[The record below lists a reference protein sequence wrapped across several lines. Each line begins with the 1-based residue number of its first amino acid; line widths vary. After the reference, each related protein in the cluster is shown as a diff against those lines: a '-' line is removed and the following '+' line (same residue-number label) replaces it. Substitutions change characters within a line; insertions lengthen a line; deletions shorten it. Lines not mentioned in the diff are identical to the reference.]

1 LRVDLR
7 SAIEAGW
14 EHQLELLRA
23 LVRSP
28 STLGK
33 ERDAQELIA
42 AELADVGLSPQMWD
56 VGEVGPGGSPPLIG
70 YERRPNVTALRRG
83 TGGGRSLT
91 VNGHID
97 VVPIGV
103 AHRWSFDPWGAE
115 IADGRMYGRGAAD
128 MKAGVVAM
136 LGALRALRDV
146 PLRGTLCVETVIEEE
161 CTGNG
166 AAACRARGPRTDAAI
181 IPEPFDHTA
190 LIAQVGVL
198 WATVTVEGKA
208 AHAERADQADNA
220 FLKALPVVQ
229 AIRELEREVNAGSA
243 LRLNYNVG
251 VVRAGDWASS
261 VPEECV
267 LEVRL
272 AAKPGEDLEAVKARF
287 EQAVKRGAPGGG
299 SPVDLRV
306 EWRGFHAHG
315 FELSRDEPIFDVLGR
330 AHTSVHG
337 APLEF
342 LAFTGT
348 TDARAFV
355 VHDETPATCY
365 GPIGGNLHAPDEW
378 VDLQSVKDTTLVL
391 AQAAAEWCT

>member
-1 LRVDLR
+1 MDLR
-7 SAIEAGW
+7 GAVEAGW
-14 EHQLELLRA
+14 EHQLGLLRA

-28 STLGK
+28 SVLGA
-33 ERDAQELIA
+33 ERDVQELVA
-42 AELADVGLSPQMWD
+42 AELADIGLQPQLWD
-56 VGEVGPGGSPPLIG
+56 VGALGPGSSPPLLG
-70 YERRPNVTALRRG
+70 YANRPNVTAVRRG

-91 VNGHID
+91 FNGHID

-103 AHRWSFDPWGAE
+103 ARNWSYDPWGAE
-115 IADGRMYGRGAAD
+115 IDGGRMYGRGAAD

-136 LGALRALRDV
+136 LGALRALDGAG
-146 PLRGTLCVETVIEEE
+146 LRGDIRVETVIEEE

-181 IPEPFDHTA
+181 IPEPFNHAA
-190 LIAQVGVL
+190 LVAQVGVL
-198 WATVTVEGKA
+198 WATVSVPGRA
-208 AHAERADQADNA
+208 AHAERADQASNA
-220 FLKALPVVQ
+220 VLNALPVIE
-229 AIRELEREVNAGSA
+229 AIRALEAEVNAESD

-272 AAKPGEDLEAVKARF
+272 AARPGDDLEAVKARF
-287 EQAVKRGAPGGG
+287 EARVDAP
-299 SPVDLRV
+299 V

-315 FELSRDEPIFDVLGR
+315 FELSRDEPILAVVGS
-330 AHTSVHG
+330 AHEQVHRE
-337 APLEF
+337 ALEY
-342 LAFTGT
+342 LSFTGT

-355 VHDETPATCY
+355 VHDATPATCY

-378 VDLQSVKDTTLVL
+378 VDLESVKATTLVL
-391 AQAAAEWCT
+391 ALAALEWCA

>member
-1 LRVDLR
+1 VCHRLRVDLR
-7 SAIEAGW
+7 SAVEAGW

-28 STLGK
+28 STLGN

-42 AELADVGLSPQMWD
+42 AELADIGLSPQMWD
-56 VGEVGPGGSPPLIG
+56 VGEIGPGGSTPLIG

-91 VNGHID
+91 FNGHID
-97 VVPIGV
+97 VVPVGV
-103 AHRWSFDPWGAE
+103 GRNWSYDPWGAE

-136 LGALRALRDV
+136 LGAVRALRDV

-181 IPEPFDHTA
+181 IPEPFNHAA
-190 LIAQVGVL
+190 LEAQVGVL

-208 AHAERADQADNA
+208 AHAERADQAENA
-220 FLKALPVVQ
+220 FLKALPAVQ
-229 AIRELEREVNAGSA
+229 AIRDLEREVNVDSP

-272 AAKPGEDLEAVKARF
+272 AARPGEDLEAVKARF
-287 EQAVKRGAPGGG
+287 ERAVGE
-299 SPVDLRV
+299 RV

-315 FELSRDEPIFDVLGR
+315 FELSRDEPLFDVLGR
-330 AHTSVHG
+330 AHTAVQG

-342 LAFTGT
+342 LSFTGT

-378 VDLQSVKDTTLVL
+378 VDLQSVLETTLVL
-391 AQAAAEWCT
+391 ALTAAEWCG